1 MAGKEQTQEAKNVR
15 KPQPATVPA
24 PQAAAPEAAETTPE
38 AAVQRAA
45 GPSGLRPGD
54 VAALQ
59 RSGGNMA
66 VQRVLA
72 SQVQRQ
78 DEKTD
83 KASEPK
89 LAGKKFDD
97 FDGKQY
103 RISGRAPNRKIEE
116 VKRAEEPNGSG
127 GTRVAY
133 YAMGEVVDFKSKMP
147 LVAYYPEPVSLG
159 NWYPAVTHLNGMNV
173 ETQSGIQDAVALQ
186 ETINTSLDESMNEK
200 GVALQQSAVDVLYTY
215 SAKRSNFLVDLFDCV
230 KGKVGVEDTV
240 TQSQETL
247 MLDAV
252 HNKQRVTVSAHSR
265 GTIKTDNA
273 VRTVYKVLTKEF
285 LKDAKQD
292 PEVRAAYEKAL
303 EKASSSE
310 DSQLSPDMVADMASE
325 EKAKQVAAKRAEA
338 EMNAYIQLIYAGNA
352 VSFPSKVLKSD
363 LYVGKSDMVSF
374 FVGTYTKTGADVF
387 SNGKAT
393 MHKVSGGHGFKENY
407 VKHVGGKIAEDL
419 KAR

>member
-1 MAGKEQTQEAKNVR
+1 MAGKQTQETKDVR
-15 KPQPATVPA
+15 KPQPTPISS
-24 PQAAAPEAAETTPE
+24 PQAAPEATPGE
-38 AAVQRAA
+38 AVQRTA
-45 GPSGLRPGD
+45 GSSGLRPGD

-59 RSGGNMA
+59 RSSGNMA

-72 SQVQRQ
+72 AQVQRE

-83 KASEPK
+83 KTASEPK

-116 VKRAEEPNGSG
+116 VKRAEEPNANGGS
-127 GTRVAY
+127 RVVY
-133 YAMGEVVDFKSKMP
+133 YAMGEVVDFKNKMP

-159 NWYPAVTHLNGMNV
+159 DWYPAVTHLNGMQV
-173 ETQSGIQDAVALQ
+173 VPQSGIQDAVTLQ
-186 ETINTSLDESMNEK
+186 ETINTALDEGMDKN

-215 SAKRSNFLVDLFDCV
+215 SAKRSNFLVDLFDCI
-230 KGKVGVEDTV
+230 KGKVGVEDAV
-240 TQSQETL
+240 TQSQETI

-252 HNKQRVTVSAHSR
+252 RNKQRVTVSAHSR

-292 PEVRAAYEKAL
+292 PEVQAAYEKAL
-303 EKASSSE
+303 EKASEMGE
-310 DSQLSPDMVADMASE
+310 DSQLAPDMIADMASE

-352 VSFPSKVLKSD
+352 VSFPSKILKTD

-374 FVGTYTKTGADVF
+374 FVGTYTKTGAETL

-393 MHKVSGGHGFKENY
+393 MHKVSGGHGFTANY
-407 VKHVGGKIAEDL
+407 VKHVGNRIAEDL
-419 KAR
+419 KTR